1 MSDFL
6 PLAGVCVGA
15 LLAGLFTLISNRHN
29 FDREFQKENLRLKQ
43 AHLEEVI
50 KYGIEYFSA
59 GGLLI
64 SAIDGVSKDIEA
76 NGHAYSDAKVFLTNH
91 DGKFTDSQESLEYC
105 NAKLIIFKSADCTAL
120 KVLWD
125 YHNYLSVIRTEV
137 FRSGEHNI
145 PLQSDMKNYLEYLG
159 HKRTEFF
166 SALSL

>member
-43 AHLEEVI
+43 AHLEEGI

-105 NAKLIIFKSADCTAL
+105 TTL

-166 SALSL
+166 SVLLYN